1 MGPILHIDPIML
13 RSDQRG
19 EGQCPLYVG
28 SFRARAGRGPTPLE
42 RDGLLDGGVPPE
54 AVAETLV
61 ALSKEGS
68 RLATRKRHEITLV
81 EEAPGGRRWRLKL

>member
-1 MGPILHIDPIML
+1 MSPH
-13 RSDQRG
+13 
-19 EGQCPLYVG
+19 VG
-28 SFRARAGRGPTPLE
+28 SFGARAGTGPTPLA

-68 RLATRKRHEITLV
+68 RLAAQVREITLSRRRRGAGGGV
-81 EEAPGGRRWRLKL
+81 RGCSRPPGVDRFAASLGT